1 MSVVFAQPPPP
12 PPKKKRKPPPPPDE
26 GGVPKQRGLI
36 ATIFIGAVLVHI
48 VALILFGLFI
58 VARQFAK
65 PEAVFEVREQLR
77 IPVQQTPQHKMNAAA
92 HQAAAPKPVFQD
104 KLISSRPSTF
114 ALPELP
120 KMDLQQ
126 MLPLDP
132 SELVSDQVSSLVG
145 TAGMG
150 SGGGA
155 GLSGAGGMG
164 KGMSKLSFMG
174 IQAEGQRIVLCFDV
188 SGSVVNKAAASGVP
202 LAKIKEE
209 TLKLIDTLPT
219 GAAFSIIQFVRNYK
233 PFSEQLVQVT
243 PANRDAAKQ
252 WIDNEWNESGQM
264 ARGSRGVLSPEPNGV
279 VCVIDA
285 AFAMNPDVI
294 FLISDGQFEQT
305 YPTDRRI
312 PNEEIGD
319 QIKELQKGRKDK
331 IPIHFIGFEMRDDDE
346 NAWSSIVRRTGGRLR
361 QIKK

>member
-1 MSVVFAQPPPP
+1 MSVVFVQPPPPP
-12 PPKKKRKPPPPPDE
+12 PPKKRKREPEPEE

-36 ATIFIGAVLVHI
+36 ATIFIGAVVVHI
-48 VALILFGLFI
+48 IGLILFGLFI

-65 PEAVFEVREQLR
+65 PEAVFEVREQIR
-77 IPVQQTPQHKMNAAA
+77 VPIQKTPQHKMNAAA

-104 KLISSRPSTF
+104 KLISSRPSKF

-120 KMDLQQ
+120 KLDLQQ

-132 SELVSDQVSSLVG
+132 SELVSDQVTSLVG
-145 TAGMG
+145 TAGLG

-155 GLSGAGGMG
+155 GLSGAGGFG
-164 KGMSKLSFMG
+164 KGLGKLSFMG
-174 IQAEGQRIVLCFDV
+174 LQAEGQRILLCFDV

-219 GAAFSIIQFVRNYK
+219 GASFSIIQFVRNFK

-243 PANRDAAKQ
+243 PANREAAKK
-252 WIDNEWNESGQM
+252 WIDNEWDESGQM
-264 ARGSRGVLSPEPNGV
+264 ARGSQGVKSPEPNGV
-279 VCVIDA
+279 VCVLDA

-305 YPTDRRI
+305 YPAERRI

-319 QIKELQKGRKDK
+319 KVKELEKGRKEK
-331 IPIHFIGFEMRDDDE
+331 IPLNFIGFQMRADDE
-346 NAWSSIVRRTGGRLR
+346 GAWSSIARRTGGRLR

>member
-1 MSVVFAQPPPP
+1 MSVVYAQPPPP
-12 PPKKKRKPPPPPDE
+12 PKKRKPEPPPPAD
-26 GGVPKQRGLI
+26 GQAPKQRGLI
-36 ATIFIGAVLVHI
+36 FTIFLGAVVIHVVL
-48 VALILFGLFI
+48 LILFGLFV
-58 VARQFAK
+58 VAQKFAK
-65 PEAVFEVREQLR
+65 PEAVFEVRESLK

-104 KLISSRPSTF
+104 KLISSRPTQF

-120 KMDLQQ
+120 KLDLQQ

-145 TAGMG
+145 TAGFG

-155 GLSGAGGMG
+155 GLSGAGGIG

-174 IQAEGQRIVLCFDV
+174 IQAEGQRVLLCFDV
-188 SGSVVNKAAASGVP
+188 SGSVVNKAASSGMP
-202 LAKIKEE
+202 LARIKEE
-209 TLKLIDTLPT
+209 TLKLIDSLPT
-219 GAAFSIIQFVRNYK
+219 GASFNIIQFVRNYK

-243 PANRDAAKQ
+243 PANRDAAKK

-264 ARGSRGVLSPEPNGV
+264 ARGASGVLSPEPNGV

-285 AFAMNPDVI
+285 AFAMNPDVV
-294 FLISDGQFEQT
+294 FLISDGQCEQT
-305 YPTDRRI
+305 YPAERRI
-312 PNEEIGD
+312 PNAEIAD

-331 IPIHFIGFEMRDDDE
+331 LPIHFIGFQMRAEDADE
-346 NAWSSIVRRTGGRLR
+346 WGSIARRSGGRFR
-361 QIKK
+361 EIK

>member
-12 PPKKKRKPPPPPDE
+12 PKKRKPRPPPGE
-26 GGVPKQRGLI
+26 GGAPRQRGLI
-36 ATIFIGAVLVHI
+36 ATIFIGAVLVH
-48 VALILFGLFI
+48 VAALILFGLLI

-77 IPVQQTPQHKMNAAA
+77 IPVQQKPQHKMNAAA

-104 KLISSRPSTF
+104 KLVSSRPTKF

-120 KMDLQQ
+120 KLDLQQ

-145 TAGMG
+145 TAGLG
-150 SGGGA
+150 TGAGA
-155 GLSGAGGMG
+155 GLAGAGGIG
-164 KGMSKLSFMG
+164 RGLNKLSFMG

-209 TLKLIDTLPT
+209 TLKLIDSLPT

-243 PANRDAAKQ
+243 PANRAAAKQ
-252 WIDNEWNESGQM
+252 WIDNEWSESGQM
-264 ARGSRGVLSPEPNGV
+264 ARGARGVLSPEPNGV
-279 VCVIDA
+279 VCVLDA

-294 FLISDGQFEQT
+294 FLLSDGQFEQT
-305 YPTDRRI
+305 YPAERRI

-319 QIKELQKGRKDK
+319 KVKELQKGRKEK
-331 IPIHFIGFEMRDDDE
+331 VPLHFIGFEMRPEDE
-346 NAWSSIVRRTGGRLR
+346 GEWSSIARRTGGRLR
-361 QIKK
+361 QIRK